1 MSAIATHSAGVA
13 VRPARAWAAAATG
26 AAFAFFYL
34 IGTASLNAPHGGS
47 DQKIVDW
54 WSKGSHQIDA
64 IISMYSFAIAGLV
77 FLVFITQVRSFLA
90 AKGNA
95 SSRLLEIVSSSG
107 TVFVV
112 MLFVS
117 GTVRGVT
124 GFAAKSGFS
133 DPLPHADL
141 LRYLPQLSYAAGSL
155 ALLAA
160 AVAITAIS
168 SIIYRNGAFRRWLAW
183 LGFVVSAAIVI
194 ANIFLAGVIVI
205 PAVLIWALALSA
217 AMLRAPRDVSPAT
230 VR

>member
-1 MSAIATHSAGVA
+1 MSAIATHPAGAA

-54 WSKGSHQIDA
+54 WSKG
-64 IISMYSFAIAGLV
+64 
-77 FLVFITQVRSFLA
+77 
-90 AKGNA
+90 N
-95 SSRLLEIVSSSG
+95 
-107 TVFVV
+107 
-112 MLFVS
+112 
-117 GTVRGVT
+117 
-124 GFAAKSGFS
+124 
-133 DPLPHADL
+133 L

-183 LGFVVSAAIVI
+183 LGVVVSAAIVI
-194 ANIFLAGVIVI
+194 ANIFLAAGIVI

>member
-13 VRPARAWAAAATG
+13 VRPTRAWAAASTG

-54 WSKGSHQIDA
+54 WSKSGHQIEA

-77 FLVFITQVRSFLA
+77 FLVFMTHVRSFLA
-90 AKGNA
+90 GKGTV
-95 SSRLLEIVSSSG
+95 SSRLSELIASSS

-112 MLFVS
+112 MLFVAA
-117 GTVRGVT
+117 VARGVT
-124 GFAAKSGFS
+124 GFAAKSSFG

-168 SIIYRNGAFRRWLAW
+168 AIILRDRTFGRWLAW

-194 ANIFLAGVIVI
+194 ANVFLAAGLVI
-205 PAVLIWALALSA
+205 PAVLIWALAMSA
-217 AMLRAPRDVSPAT
+217 AMLRASRDVSPAT
-230 VR
+230 VQ